1 MGSERLRMHTIP
13 IWKMGKP
20 LNWSRIEGF
29 SCIFCR
35 DKGSSVNFKLDYK
48 KKKEGKE
55 IRKKKRA
62 YKNDN

>member
-1 MGSERLRMHTIP
+1 MHTIP

-48 KKKEGKE
+48 KKGGGGKE
-55 IRKKKRA
+55 NKKEEKSL
-62 YKNDN
+62 